1 MTVPLPRNKVLVQVR
16 IQARE
21 RDRWLR
27 AATLEHLRLGEML
40 RLAVRNDIREVET
53 LRLLTRESSP
63 SRPSSV
69 GVSG

>member
-1 MTVPLPRNKVLVQVR
+1 MTPMPKNKVLVQVR

-40 RLAVRNDIREVET
+40 RLAVRNHIREMET
-53 LRLLTRESSP
+53 LRVLAREPSP
-63 SRPSSV
+63 SRPSPV